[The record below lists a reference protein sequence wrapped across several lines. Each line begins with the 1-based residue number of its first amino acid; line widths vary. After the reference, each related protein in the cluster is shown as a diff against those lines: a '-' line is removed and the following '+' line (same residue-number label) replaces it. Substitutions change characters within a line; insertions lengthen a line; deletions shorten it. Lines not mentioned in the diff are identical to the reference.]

1 MCFAISGLPAVI
13 DTSLPHGYK
22 KSEPYKASYS
32 PDWNGCGQKA
42 TAVRPRLCIPVS
54 VMVLIS
60 ATANPGSSACCAAVL
75 QGITRR
81 LAPTG
86 GVLGCRPWNH
96 CPKKALTP
104 PAVGLLPPGQLM
116 SSTGRQ
122 VTGSFRWPP
131 GIQCGAQPHGGTAQF
146 KLDSNRPGG
155 LRRAARKVQYQP
167 HRAAAGCGKQQQHD
181 RRNAQV
187 YRKICRLQQRCAC
200 AQDNGNA
207 KPGQQNVERGIPAHG
222 GDKAPQPPAA
232 QRQRPPRRR
241 QSVSCTEFGQDMKVP
256 ARTRSAH

>member
-1 MCFAISGLPAVI
+1 MCFAIRGLPAVI

-81 LAPTG
+81 LAPPG
-86 GVLGCRPWNH
+86 GVLGCRPGRP
-96 CPKKALTP
+96 CPKQA
-104 PAVGLLPPGQLM
+104 
-116 SSTGRQ
+116 
-122 VTGSFRWPP
+122 WP
-131 GIQCGAQPHGGTAQF
+131 PHGGTAQVN
-146 KLDSNRPGG
+146 LDPSRPGG
-155 LRRAARKVQYQP
+155 RRRAARKVQYQP
-167 HRAAAGCGKQQQHD
+167 HRTAAGCGKQQQHD

-222 GDKAPQPPAA
+222 GDKAPQPLQPK
-232 QRQRPPRRR
+232 
-241 QSVSCTEFGQDMKVP
+241 GN
-256 ARTRSAH
+256 AHHGAGSQYLVQNLGRI

>member
-1 MCFAISGLPAVI
+1 MCFAIRGLPAVI
-13 DTSLPHGYK
+13 DTSPPHGYK

-104 PAVGLLPPGQLM
+104 PGSRPFAAGQLM

-122 VTGSFRWPP
+122 VTGSFRWHPV
-131 GIQCGAQPHGGTAQF
+131 
-146 KLDSNRPGG
+146 SS
-155 LRRAARKVQYQP
+155 
-167 HRAAAGCGKQQQHD
+167 GCGKQQQHD

-222 GDKAPQPPAA
+222 GDKAPQPLQPK
-232 QRQRPPRRR
+232 
-241 QSVSCTEFGQDMKVP
+241 GN
-256 ARTRSAH
+256 AHHGAGSQYLVQNLGRI

>member
-1 MCFAISGLPAVI
+1 MCFAIRGLPAVI

-104 PAVGLLPPGQLM
+104 P
-116 SSTGRQ
+116 RQ
-122 VTGSFRWPP
+122 SAFCRRPADEQHRQAGDGVFQVAPS
-131 GIQCGAQPHGGTAQF
+131 IQCGAQPHGGTAQF
-146 KLDSNRPGG
+146 KLDPNRPGG

-207 KPGQQNVERGIPAHG
+207 KPGQQNVERGIPAHS
-222 GDKAPQPPAA
+222 GDKAPQPLQPK
-232 QRQRPPRRR
+232 
-241 QSVSCTEFGQDMKVP
+241 GN
-256 ARTRSAH
+256 AHHGAGSQYLVQNLGRI

>member
-1 MCFAISGLPAVI
+1 MCFAIRGLPAVI

-104 PAVGLLPPGQLM
+104 PGSRPFAAGQLM

-122 VTGSFRWPP
+122 VTGSFRWHPVSSVARSRT
-131 GIQCGAQPHGGTAQF
+131 GAPHSSTRSQSSGWSAACCPKSAIPATPRR
-146 KLDSNRPGG
+146 SW
-155 LRRAARKVQYQP
+155 LRK
-167 HRAAAGCGKQQQHD
+167 AAATRPAK
-181 RRNAQV
+181 
-187 YRKICRLQQRCAC
+187 CA
-200 AQDNGNA
+200 
-207 KPGQQNVERGIPAHG
+207 GIP
-222 GDKAPQPPAA
+222 
-232 QRQRPPRRR
+232 
-241 QSVSCTEFGQDMKVP
+241 
-256 ARTRSAH
+256 

>member
-1 MCFAISGLPAVI
+1 MCFAIRGLPAVI

-104 PAVGLLPPGQLM
+104 PGSRPFAARPADEQH
-116 SSTGRQ
+116 RQ
-122 VTGSFRWPP
+122 AGDGVFQVAPS
-131 GIQCGAQPHGGTAQF
+131 IQCGAQPHGGTAQF
-146 KLDSNRPGG
+146 KLDPNRPGWSAACCPKSAIPATP
-155 LRRAARKVQYQP
+155 RRSWLQK
-167 HRAAAGCGKQQQHD
+167 AAATRPAK
-181 RRNAQV
+181 
-187 YRKICRLQQRCAC
+187 CA
-200 AQDNGNA
+200 
-207 KPGQQNVERGIPAHG
+207 GIP
-222 GDKAPQPPAA
+222 
-232 QRQRPPRRR
+232 
-241 QSVSCTEFGQDMKVP
+241 
-256 ARTRSAH
+256 